1 MEKETKLQIL
11 EAAMDL
17 AYQRLAALKA
27 EDMEGESAKRLL
39 ENLSGLMYT
48 HERVKYPYER
58 DPFEDGATT
67 PAPECDAPEQ
77 STPTPESYPPADID
91 KGEVAPTAPKAE
103 TAAETP
109 APATL
114 SLVEVRTILSGVAD
128 KVDLPSLLQKFGAD
142 KLSTVDPA
150 NYAALVQAAKEAA
163 GEA

>member
-11 EAAMDL
+11 ESAMAL
-17 AYQRLAALKA
+17 AYEHLSAMKA
-27 EDMEGESAKRLL
+27 EDMGSEHVRHLL
-39 ENLSGLMYT
+39 ENISNIGYVY
-48 HERVKYPYER
+48 ERTKYPYE
-58 DPFEDGATT
+58 PIGFGS
-67 PAPECDAPEQ
+67 PAPEVDE
-77 STPTPESYPPADID
+77 PESYPPADID

-142 KLSTVDPA
+142 KLSAVDPA
-150 NYAALVQAAKEAA
+150 NYAALVQAVKEAA

>member
-17 AYQRLAALKA
+17 AYQHLAALKA
-27 EDMEGESAKRLL
+27 EDMGSEHVRYLL
-39 ENLSGLMYT
+39 ENISSLGYV
-48 HERVKYPYER
+48 HERVMY
-58 DPFEDGATT
+58 PFE
-67 PAPECDAPEQ
+67 PDAPAFLEPKHAAEQ
-77 STPTPESYPPADID
+77 SEPNRGDTES
-91 KGEVAPTAPKAE
+91 KTEETE

-114 SLVEVRTILSGVAD
+114 SLVEVRTVLSGVAD

>member
-1 MEKETKLQIL
+1 VEKETKLQIL
-11 EAAMDL
+11 ESAMDL
-17 AYQRLAALKA
+17 AYQRLSAMKA
-27 EDMEGESAKRLL
+27 EDMGGETVARLL
-39 ENLSGLMYT
+39 EQLSNIGYL
-48 HERVKYPYER
+48 HERVLYPYK
-58 DPFEDGATT
+58 PLHIEDG
-67 PAPECDAPEQ
+67 PAPTFEEPEQ
-77 STPTPESYPPADID
+77 SAPTPEPNGES
-91 KGEVAPTAPKAE
+91 KGDTE

-114 SLVEVRTILSGVAD
+114 SLVEVRTVLSGVAD